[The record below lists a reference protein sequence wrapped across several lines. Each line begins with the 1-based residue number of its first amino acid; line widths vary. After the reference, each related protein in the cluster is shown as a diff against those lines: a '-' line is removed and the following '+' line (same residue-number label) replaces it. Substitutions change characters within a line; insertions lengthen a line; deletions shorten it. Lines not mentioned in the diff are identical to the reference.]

1 MKGKTD
7 SGFDFDVEKEVFD
20 DMELLDA
27 LVEADSGSLMAVS
40 KVAQKVLGTE
50 QKKRLYDHLRQEN
63 GRVPV
68 QMVSD
73 EIANI
78 MKLLGEEGKN

>member
-27 LVEADSGSLMAVS
+27 LVEADSGSLIAVP
-40 KVAQKVLGTE
+40 KVAEKILGKD

-68 QMVSD
+68 HLVSD
-73 EIANI
+73 EIGNI
-78 MKLLGEEGKN
+78 MKLIGEEGKN